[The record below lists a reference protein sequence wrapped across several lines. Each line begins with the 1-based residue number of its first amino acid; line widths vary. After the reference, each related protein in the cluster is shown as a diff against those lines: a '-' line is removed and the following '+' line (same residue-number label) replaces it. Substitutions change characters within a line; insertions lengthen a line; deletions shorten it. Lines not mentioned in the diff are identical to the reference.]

1 MGEVTS
7 SSLVQTTIS
16 GENMKLLF
24 ISILVVS
31 SFAEAVTL
39 KCQSLINLD
48 VVSSATVATVKNQKI
63 QISSTTEVVSY
74 VTELGP
80 ELFLVEAFLP
90 ELEMRIYAQGTLHS
104 ESETLTASVWAR
116 SMMVDVICFRSK

>member
-90 ELEMRIYAQGTLHS
+90 ELEMRIYAQGTL
-104 ESETLTASVWAR
+104 
-116 SMMVDVICFRSK
+116 